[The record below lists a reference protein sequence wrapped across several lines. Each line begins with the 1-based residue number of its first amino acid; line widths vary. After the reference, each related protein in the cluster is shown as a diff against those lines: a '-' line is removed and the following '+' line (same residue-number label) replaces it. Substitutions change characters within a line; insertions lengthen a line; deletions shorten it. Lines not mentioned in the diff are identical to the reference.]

1 MLSKV
6 LYLSSYIYQ
15 GKHRVKLNNKYDF
28 KNETLTNQIK
38 VCQIKI
44 MEQVSNK
51 SLMVP
56 WAKMVKS
63 SKEGEW
69 SQDKKWSR
77 MELSTDGPNF
87 VKS

>member
-1 MLSKV
+1 MINKLS
-6 LYLSSYIYQ
+6 LI
-15 GKHRVKLNNKYDF
+15 
-28 KNETLTNQIK
+28 
-38 VCQIKI
+38 
-44 MEQVSNK
+44 SNK

>member
-44 MEQVSNK
+44 MEQVY
-51 SLMVP
+51 
-56 WAKMVKS
+56 
-63 SKEGEW
+63 
-69 SQDKKWSR
+69 R
-77 MELSTDGPNF
+77 I
-87 VKS
+87 